1 MTAAFLPPSSKDSF
15 LQKGAETALIRV
27 PTSVLPVKDISGTS
41 GCLTIACQSP
51 MLRYDDP
58 YHKQRQK
65 LQKRI
70 WEAFSAIGVPWLIRG
85 GHQKIRRVTIK
96 FWKYETKLTIAFKH
110 RNRAAILR
118 REGFRKDCPIW
129 ISQEALVFEYWKQN
143 CIFFDCFV
151 NTIEKKQML
160 VTGNLILFKKY
171 TIQISKSIAE
181 YPQAELLNLIS
192 KVTEPSV
199 ILAKSASKTGIT
211 NSNAKFNDLN
221 EIV

>member
-151 NTIEKKQML
+151 NTIKKNKCSL
-160 VTGNLILFKKY
+160 
-171 TIQISKSIAE
+171 
-181 YPQAELLNLIS
+181 QATWYCLKNIRYRFLNQLLNTP
-192 KVTEPSV
+192 KR
-199 ILAKSASKTGIT
+199 
-211 NSNAKFNDLN
+211 NF
-221 EIV
+221 